1 MGDTDGRNN
10 FEKKIKEKEHR
21 KMKARKEGEKS
32 IWFGLG
38 MMGLVGWS
46 VAIPTLLGVA
56 LGLWLDGI
64 TEGAYSWTLIG
75 LGGGLIVGC
84 LNAWFWVTKERKE
97 MEEEEEEQEHGE

>member
-1 MGDTDGRNN
+1 MENKEKKN
-10 FEKKIKEKEHR
+10 SFEKAIKEKQHR
-21 KMKARKEGEKS
+21 KMKAQREGEKS

-56 LGLWLDGI
+56 IGLWLDRV
-64 TEGAYSWTLIG
+64 TEGTYSWTLIG

-97 MEEEEEEQEHGE
+97 MEEEEEQEHGE